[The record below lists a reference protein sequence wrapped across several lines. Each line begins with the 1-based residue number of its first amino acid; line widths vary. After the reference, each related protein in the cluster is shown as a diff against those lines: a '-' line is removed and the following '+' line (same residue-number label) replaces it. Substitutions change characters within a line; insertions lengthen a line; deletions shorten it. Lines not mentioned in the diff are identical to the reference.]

1 MKWEREHLKKRPM
14 LRMLIWVGLLFSLI
28 FVLQTI
34 KKMIMHYAIR
44 HNQSAIVTVTT
55 VPVIY
60 QLWQPRLS
68 SYGTLRAIRGVEV
81 TTELAGLVRT
91 IYFTAGAQVKAGE
104 VLVQLNA
111 EADVAALEAI
121 QAQTELARITYERDK
136 AQFAIH
142 AVSQAVLDQDQ
153 QNLKNLQAQ
162 AAEQQAIV
170 AKKTLVAPFSGRLGV
185 SKINPG
191 QYINAGDP
199 VVTLQAFD
207 PIFIDFYIP
216 QQQLTQLRIG
226 APVQVNTDAIPG
238 QVFTGKVTTIN
249 PLVDT
254 QTRNVQIEATLANP
268 QSQLYPGMFAAVEVT
283 IGTPQ
288 RYLTLPQTAISF
300 NPYGELVYIVQPKN
314 EGTAKQPVFR
324 VLPSFI
330 KTGEQRGED
339 IQILNGLREGDIVV
353 TSGQLKLKKGTLVTI
368 NNRITLPKHSLK
380 SEQLT
385 SEEKSLNLNPQRT
398 DTHAKKKVFFEFKD
412 QG

>member
-1 MKWEREHLKKRPM
+1 MKWEPEHLKKRPM
-14 LRMLIWVGLLFSLI
+14 LRMLMWVGLLFGLI
-28 FVLQTI
+28 FTLQII
-34 KKMIMHYAIR
+34 KKIIMHYALR
-44 HNQSAIVTVTT
+44 QYQSTFIAVTT
-55 VPVIY
+55 APVTY

-111 EADVAALEAI
+111 EADVAALQAI
-121 QAQTELARITYERDK
+121 QAQTELARITYERNK

-207 PIFIDFYIP
+207 PILIDFYIP

-226 APVQVNTDAIPG
+226 APVQVNTDAVPD

-268 QSQLYPGMFAAVEVT
+268 QSQLYPGMFAAIEVAT
-283 IGTPQ
+283 GTPQ

-314 EGTAKQPVFR
+314 EGTGKKPLFR
-324 VLPSFI
+324 VLPSFV
-330 KTGEQRGED
+330 KTGEKRGEAVM
-339 IQILNGLREGDIVV
+339 ILSGLREGDIVV

-368 NNRITLPKHSLK
+368 NNRITLPKPSLK
-380 SEQLT
+380 SEQFI
-385 SEEKSLNLNPQRT
+385 SKIEGLNLPRHMNLQKKILSQRE
-398 DTHAKKKVFFEFKD
+398 DKN
-412 QG
+412 